1 LTATQG
7 VSTDLSRNLD
17 TESEAAIKQTSNFW
31 KTPDQGASTTLV
43 AALDPALDG
52 KIFKLLKKR
61 TECSLRI
68 GGIVSGQLPIHA
80 DSGLRFGSESGQ
92 QVVAS

>member
-1 LTATQG
+1 MTVNQG

-17 TESEAAIKQTSNFW
+17 GESEAAIKRTSNFW

-52 KIFKLLKKR
+52 MILKSKYKVIICADYLLR
-61 TECSLRI
+61 AS
-68 GGIVSGQLPIHA
+68 GVVSGQLSIHE
-80 DSGLRFGSESGQ
+80 DSGFRF
-92 QVVAS
+92 